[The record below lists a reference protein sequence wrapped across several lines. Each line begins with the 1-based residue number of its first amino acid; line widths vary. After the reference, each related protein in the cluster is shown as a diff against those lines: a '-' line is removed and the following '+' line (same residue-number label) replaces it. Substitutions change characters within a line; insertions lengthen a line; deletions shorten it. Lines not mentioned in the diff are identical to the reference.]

1 MNDTPSPY
9 GTPQSGMSPPPLEAN
24 PQVPSSIPKVLGII
38 HIVYACLGMI
48 GAAFG
53 VLGMVVMKAIMAP
66 DLGDEVEGLDVF
78 FSAYDKMAMYSY
90 IDAGIKVILGLVL
103 LIAGIGLLKKKLWAQ
118 KLSVTWSVVRI
129 IVGIGMTIL
138 SYGAALQFQ
147 QDIADSTQTNGDQ
160 MDQFG
165 LQSSM
170 QGVSSVM
177 GVFVLSAYPVVSL
190 ILLSKKSVKDSL
202 S

>member
-1 MNDTPSPY
+1 
-9 GTPQSGMSPPPLEAN
+9 MSPPPPEAN
-24 PQVPSSIPKVLGII
+24 PHVPTSIPKVFGII

-53 VLGMVVMKAIMAP
+53 VLGMVAMKAMAP
-66 DLGDEVEGLDVF
+66 HLGDEVEGLDVF

-90 IDAGIKVILGLVL
+90 IDVGIKVILGLVL

-147 QDIADSTQTNGDQ
+147 QDIADFTQTNGDQ

>member
-1 MNDTPSPY
+1 M
-9 GTPQSGMSPPPLEAN
+9 
-24 PQVPSSIPKVLGII
+24 
-38 HIVYACLGMI
+38 
-48 GAAFG
+48 
-53 VLGMVVMKAIMAP
+53 
-66 DLGDEVEGLDVF
+66 
-78 FSAYDKMAMYSY
+78 
-90 IDAGIKVILGLVL
+90 
-103 LIAGIGLLKKKLWAQ
+103 
-118 KLSVTWSVVRI
+118 RI

-147 QDIADSTQTNGDQ
+147 QDITEFTQTNGDQ
-160 MDQFG
+160 VDQFG

-170 QGVSSVM
+170 QGVSSLI

>member
-1 MNDTPSPY
+1 MNDTSSPY
-9 GTPQSGMSPPPLEAN
+9 GAPQSGMSPPPPEAN
-24 PQVPSSIPKVLGII
+24 PHVPTSIPKVLGII

-48 GAAFG
+48 GAVVG
-53 VLGMVVMKAIMAP
+53 VGAIFAMKAVSNHV
-66 DLGDEVEGLDVF
+66 GDDVEDLDVF

-147 QDIADSTQTNGDQ
+147 QDITEFTQTNGDQ
-160 MDQFG
+160 VDQFG

-170 QGVSSVM
+170 QGVSSVI

>member
-1 MNDTPSPY
+1 MNDISSLY
-9 GTPQSGMSPPPLEAN
+9 GAPQSGMSPPPPEAN
-24 PQVPSSIPKVLGII
+24 PHVPTSIPKVFGII

-66 DLGDEVEGLDVF
+66 DLGDEVEGLDGF
-78 FSAYDKMAMYSY
+78 FEAYEKMAVYTY
-90 IDAGIKVILGLVL
+90 IDSGLKVILGLVL
-103 LIAGIGLLKKKLWAQ
+103 LIAGIGLLKKKRWAQ

-129 IVGIGMTIL
+129 VVGIGMTVFR
-138 SYGAALQFQ
+138 YGVDLQFQ
-147 QDIADSTQTNGDQ
+147 QAIADFTQTNGDQ
-160 MDQFG
+160 MDQLG

-170 QGVSSVM
+170 QGVSSVI

>member
-1 MNDTPSPY
+1 MNDTSSPY
-9 GTPQSGMSPPPLEAN
+9 GAPQSGMSPPPPEAN
-24 PQVPSSIPKVLGII
+24 PHVPTSIPKVFGII

-53 VLGMVVMKAIMAP
+53 VLGMVAMKAMAP
-66 DLGDEVEGLDVF
+66 HLGDEVEGLDGF
-78 FSAYDKMAMYSY
+78 FEAYEKMAVYTY
-90 IDAGIKVILGLVL
+90 IDSGLKVILGLVL
-103 LIAGIGLLKKKLWAQ
+103 LIAGIGLLKKKRWAQ

-129 IVGIGMTIL
+129 VVGIGMTVF
-138 SYGAALQFQ
+138 SYGVTLQFQ
-147 QDIADSTQTNGDQ
+147 QDIADFTQTNGDQ
-160 MDQFG
+160 VDQLG

-177 GVFVLSAYPVVSL
+177 GVFVLSIYPVVSL